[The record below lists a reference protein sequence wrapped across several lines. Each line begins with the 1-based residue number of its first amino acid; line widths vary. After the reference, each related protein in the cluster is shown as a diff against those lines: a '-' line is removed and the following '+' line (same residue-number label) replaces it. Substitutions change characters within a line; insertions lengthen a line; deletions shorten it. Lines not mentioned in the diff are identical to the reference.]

1 MLHRQESTGLV
12 VITQPTHSWVAGCI
26 ARAWGNEQFGSF
38 SPYEEVCLGAQQ
50 HDIGWTVWENTPT
63 LNFKTGYPHNFMEL
77 PSAIHT
83 RLWSGAKH
91 LAMPFGRYATLL
103 VSLHGTG
110 LFERF
115 RHWQQSP
122 ESSRLVNAYLEQEYA
137 FQNQLIASLQVDSHY
152 ATDATPEQIQR
163 NRTLVAIWDMLSLA
177 VCMGLHEPKQF
188 EQVPTA
194 SGETALTLTPLD
206 DNLVEVSPWAFRC
219 DRVTLVYEGR
229 IITEK
234 FTDET
239 TMRDALTNAEWVTF
253 TNILI
258 PA

>member
-1 MLHRQESTGLV
+1 MLHRHESRGLV

-38 SPYEEVCLGAQQ
+38 TPQDEVCLGAEQ
-50 HDIGWTVWENTPT
+50 HDIGWVLWENAPT
-63 LNFKTGYPHNFMEL
+63 LNLKTGYPHNFMEL

-83 RLWSGAKH
+83 RIWSGAKH

-115 RHWQQSP
+115 RSWQQSP
-122 ESSRLVNAYLEQEYA
+122 DTAQLVKAHLEQEYA
-137 FQNQLIASLQVDSHY
+137 FQNQLIANLQADLYY
-152 ATDATPEQIQR
+152 AADVTPEQIKR
-163 NRTLVAIWDMLSLA
+163 NRILVATWDLLSLA
-177 VCMGLHEPKQF
+177 LCMGLSAEKQF
-188 EQVPTA
+188 ERVPTA
-194 SGETALTLTPLD
+194 AGETTLTLTPI
-206 DNLVEVSPWAFRC
+206 NQNFVKVSPWAFKC

-239 TMRDALTNAEWVTF
+239 TMRNALTNAEWITF
-253 TNILI
+253 TNILV